1 MREGIYSLLPCSGLL
16 QCFCANKLQQAY
28 LATSSFVHRPLAN
41 KYYHTENDDENP
53 FICSQQKDNGMRV
66 CSSVPKLF
74 EEGGVQCNLDMYSNV
89 TDNTTCINWNQYYN
103 NCSDGMVNPFKGAI
117 NFDNI
122 FYAWIAI
129 FQVTRHLFAWAGSS
143 PGHGFRGPNGH
154 SVLRSAHHTSLADKD
169 KACFTIRC
177 FQRGALITPVVA
189 VPE

>member
-1 MREGIYSLLPCSGLL
+1 MYLITVTLQHFASVSLQWYTSVEALPC
-16 QCFCANKLQQAY
+16 
-28 LATSSFVHRPLAN
+28 ATSPFVHRPLPN

-66 CSSVPKLF
+66 CSSVPKMF

-129 FQVTRHLFAWAGSS
+129 FQVTRHSLARAGSS
-143 PGHGFRGPNGH
+143 PGHGFGGPLVTFVFKVH
-154 SVLRSAHHTSLADKD
+154 IAR
-169 KACFTIRC
+169 
-177 FQRGALITPVVA
+177 FQRKTKSALQW
-189 VPE
+189 EFFKERL

>member
-1 MREGIYSLLPCSGLL
+1 MTPQQIAPVFLHSQTSVGLPC
-16 QCFCANKLQQAY
+16 
-28 LATSSFVHRPLAN
+28 ATSFYVHRPLPN

-66 CSSVPKLF
+66 CSSVPKMF

-129 FQVTRHLFAWAGSS
+129 FQVTCCRFACAGSS
-143 PGHGFRGPNGH
+143 SGHRFGGQRITC
-154 SVLRSAHHTSLADKD
+154 AWKHTNLAYKE
-169 KACFTIRC
+169 KACLTIRI
-177 FQRGALITPVVA
+177 FQREALITPVVA
-189 VPE
+189 VAE